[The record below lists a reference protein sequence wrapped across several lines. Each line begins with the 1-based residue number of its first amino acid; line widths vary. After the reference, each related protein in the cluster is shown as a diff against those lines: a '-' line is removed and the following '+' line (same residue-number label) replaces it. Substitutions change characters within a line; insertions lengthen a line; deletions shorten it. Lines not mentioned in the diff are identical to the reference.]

1 MQDKDYIKS
10 IHGKIRNRKIKNS
23 ISGFSGTFAVL
34 LAVFF
39 TLDTSKEDLLFDH
52 YYESSSVY
60 EWEII
65 DNLTDDEIY
74 DFLIDYTSLEEYDT
88 IEDTNIL
95 EWIETINLGG

>member
-52 YYESSSVY
+52 
-60 EWEII
+60 
-65 DNLTDDEIY
+65 
-74 DFLIDYTSLEEYDT
+74 
-88 IEDTNIL
+88 
-95 EWIETINLGG
+95 

>member
-10 IHGKIRNRKIKNS
+10 IHGKIRSRKIKNS
-23 ISGFSGTFAVL
+23 ISVFAGTFAIL
-34 LAVFF
+34 LVVFF
-39 TLDTSKEDLLFDH
+39 TLDSTKENLLFEH
-52 YYESSSVY
+52 YYESISVY

-74 DFLIDYTSLEEYDT
+74 DFLIDYTNLEEYDT
-88 IEDTNIL
+88 IEDANVL